1 MLMVMRSLFTLLLSF
16 TILSASATNFKGA
29 KVHYTNGMTN
39 IRNMAL
45 VDAIS
50 EFTMAIDLYPDYAE
64 AYYQRGVAKTMLAQ
78 QTGRGDAG
86 LCYDLTQ
93 ALKLGYTKASA
104 LIQETCMSECY
115 TLSGAATS
123 PELVFCGE
131 FTSSGLT
138 TLPEIDDKL
147 ENIARLNLS
156 GNRITSINEIQSL
169 SKSLLTLDLSSNGL
183 TEVSSLGSFKA
194 LQELNLSANKITSLP
209 DDMYALAQ
217 LKHLYI
223 SKNGLQSLPASVTD
237 LDELETL
244 DLRFNQLT
252 ELPKDIRYLSKLRT
266 LHLEGNNLSDAQVKK
281 YRKMLPNCN
290 ITF

>member
-1 MLMVMRSLFTLLLSF
+1 MRSLFTLLLSL
-16 TILSASATNFKGA
+16 TIVSAYATNFKGA

-115 TLSGAATS
+115 TLGGASNS

-131 FTSSGLT
+131 FTNSGLT
-138 TLPEIDDKL
+138 TLPEVDNKL

-156 GNRITSINEIQSL
+156 GNRIASISEIQSL
-169 SKSLLTLDLSSNGL
+169 SKSLLTLDLSNNSL
-183 TEVSSLGSFKA
+183 TEAEALGNFTA
-194 LQELNLSANKITSLP
+194 LQELNLSANKIKALP
-209 DDMYALAQ
+209 ETIYALAQ

-223 SKNGLQSLPASVTD
+223 SKNGLQALPASIAD
-237 LDELETL
+237 LYELETL

-252 ELPKDIRYLSKLRT
+252 ELPKDIRYLSKLKN
-266 LHLEGNNLSDAQVKK
+266 LHLEGNNMSDSQVKK